1 MTPKEPKEKQIIVEQ
16 ILVHGYVVHA
26 NGKKSPFVFDK
37 TAFTPRAL
45 EPIFQEVG
53 GHYGV

>member
-1 MTPKEPKEKQIIVEQ
+1 MTTKKEKKIIVEQ
-16 ILVHGYVVHA
+16 VIVTGYVVHA

-37 TAFTPRAL
+37 TAFSGKAL
-45 EPIFQEVG
+45 DPVLREVG

>member
-1 MTPKEPKEKQIIVEQ
+1 MTTKKEKNIIVEQ
-16 ILVHGYVVHA
+16 VLVHGYVVHA

-37 TAFTPRAL
+37 TAFSAKAL
-45 EPIFQEVG
+45 DPILREVG

>member
-1 MTPKEPKEKQIIVEQ
+1 MTIKKEKKIIVEQ
-16 ILVHGYVVHA
+16 VLVHGYVVHA

-37 TAFTPRAL
+37 TAFTGKAL
-45 EPIFQEVG
+45 DPILREVG

>member
-1 MTPKEPKEKQIIVEQ
+1 MTTKKEKKIIVEQ
-16 ILVHGYVVHA
+16 VLVTGYVVHS

-37 TAFTPRAL
+37 TAFTKMAL
-45 EPIFQEVG
+45 DPVLREVG